1 MKLYLIAGEASGD
14 LHGANLMKALKERNP
29 SVQFRFWGGDRMAAI
44 GGTPVRHIRELAFM
58 GFVEVVRNLRRIL
71 GFLDAAKADVAAW
84 KPDALV
90 LIDYPGFNMRMARYA
105 HSLGIPVVYY
115 ISPQV
120 WAWKQGRVEQLRQ
133 TVDLM
138 LVVLPFE
145 TEFYARFGMEVHF
158 VGHPLLDA
166 LGAEDAS
173 PEPGAESPRKTP
185 SPADNLGKPWVALL
199 PGSRKQEIA
208 HMLPIFVET
217 AQSLPQY
224 QFAVAAAPSVDRSVY
239 EEFIGQAPIE
249 LWEQGSYSLLQK
261 ASAALVASGTATLET
276 ALFRVPQI
284 VCYRANPL
292 SVWIARRLIKVPYIS
307 LVNLVLNREA
317 VKELIQS
324 DLHPKALRQ
333 NLQGLFEDAKRKQID
348 QDYTALA
355 EALGGPGAS
364 HRAARAVLELFET
377 GRNRTRALDGGD
389 FGLGQR
395 A

>member
-14 LHGANLMKALKERNP
+14 LHGSNLMKALRERNP
-29 SVQFRFWGGDRMAAI
+29 SVEFRFWGGDRMAAI

-105 HSLGIPVVYY
+105 KTLGIPVIYY

-145 TEFYARFGMEVHF
+145 TEFYARFAMKVHF

-166 LGAEDAS
+166 VGLEGEQH
-173 PEPGAESPRKTP
+173 RKIP

-217 AQSLPQY
+217 ALSLPQY
-224 QFAVAAAPSVDRSVY
+224 RFLVAAAPSVERSVY
-239 EEFIGQAPIE
+239 EEIIGQSAVE
-249 LWEQGSYSLLQK
+249 LWEQGSYSLLSK

-284 VCYRANPL
+284 VCYRANAF
-292 SVWIARRLIKVPYIS
+292 SVWIARWLIKVPYIS

-317 VKELIQS
+317 VKELIQA

-333 NLQGLFEDAKRKQID
+333 NLQGLFEDAKRKHIN

-364 HRAARAVLELFET
+364 DRAAQAIVDLLDSGDGRAAA
-377 GRNRTRALDGGD
+377 RDGGD
-389 FGLGQR
+389 SALGAR
-395 A
+395 P